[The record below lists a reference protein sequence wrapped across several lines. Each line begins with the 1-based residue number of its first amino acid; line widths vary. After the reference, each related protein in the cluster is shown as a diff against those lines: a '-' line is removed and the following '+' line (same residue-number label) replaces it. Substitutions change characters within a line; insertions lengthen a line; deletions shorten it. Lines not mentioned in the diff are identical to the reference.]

1 MIKQAGE
8 ARCHLPTIHDVA
20 LRAGVSIATVS
31 RVQNGTARVR
41 DDRVQRVR
49 AAIEELKYQP
59 NRRARALRVHRSTV
73 IGLLVSN
80 IDNPFFTALVH
91 GVEAVAQRAGF
102 SVILANTGEVFE
114 RERQC
119 VEVLCA
125 EQVAG
130 AIVVP
135 TRDNHHT
142 MRLFKQFGI
151 PVVTVDRRIDDRTI
165 DSIVVDNARGAQ
177 EAVTHLIENGYRR
190 IGIITG
196 PQSTTTGRERL
207 EGYRR
212 AQIDAGIIPDPAFER
227 YGTFKQGS
235 GRELAEELLDL
246 QTPPEALFVANNLMT
261 LGALEA
267 IYARGLRM
275 PDDLALVGF
284 DEMPWAAL
292 SSISLTTVSQPVYEL
307 GSTAALRL
315 FQRLDDTGPFTRQN
329 IVLMPTLC
337 VRGSSQPRSSPM
349 VRE

>member
-1 MIKQAGE
+1 VRE
-8 ARCHLPTIHDVA
+8 SPTIHDVA
-20 LRAGVSIATVS
+20 RRAGVSIATVS
-31 RVQNGTARVR
+31 RVLNGTARVK
-41 DDRVQRVR
+41 DDRIQRVH
-49 AAIEELKYQP
+49 AAVEALKYQP
-59 NRRARALRVHRSTV
+59 NRSARTLRVRRSNV

-91 GVEAVAQRAGF
+91 GVETVAQRAGF

-135 TRDNHHT
+135 TRDNHRT
-142 MRLFKQFGI
+142 MRLFKEHGI

-165 DSIVVDNARGAQ
+165 DSIVVDNVRGAHD
-177 EAVTHLIENGYRR
+177 AVTHLIGNGYRR
-190 IGIITG
+190 IGMITG
-196 PQSTTTGRERL
+196 PQSTTTGRERF
-207 EGYRR
+207 EGYRQ
-212 AQIDAGIIPDPAFER
+212 ALLDAGISPDPALER
-227 YGTFKQGS
+227 YGTFKQES
-235 GRELAEELLDL
+235 GREMAEELLSL
-246 QTPPEALFVANNLMT
+246 QPPPDALFVANNLMT

-267 IYARGLRM
+267 IYARNLRI
-275 PDDLALVGF
+275 PADLAIVGF

-292 SSISLTTVSQPVYEL
+292 ASISLTTVSQPVYEL

-315 FQRLDDTGPFTRQN
+315 FQRLHDPGPFTRQN

-337 VRGSSQPRSSPM
+337 VRGSSRPRGSAMGTS
-349 VRE
+349 